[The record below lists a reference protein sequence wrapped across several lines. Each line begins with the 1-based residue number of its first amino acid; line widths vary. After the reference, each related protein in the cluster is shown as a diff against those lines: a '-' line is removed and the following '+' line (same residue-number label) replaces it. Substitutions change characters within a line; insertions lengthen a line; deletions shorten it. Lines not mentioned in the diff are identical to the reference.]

1 MADNLFLQ
9 ALNRLD
15 KETEKS
21 LGYYEELRQVKI
33 NQLKMLHKMLE
44 ETIDKKG
51 HKETEKSLGY
61 YEGLR
66 RVKIN
71 QLKMLHK
78 TLEETIDKK
87 GHVDLVSKAIKET
100 LDELEWIAGKIEEF
114 ETSGPAEATES
125 IEGEGSWADDFS
137 LVSNGFFKVEFSGA
151 LSGTPNTFIQ
161 SVQVMDDEVFLR
173 VYDAVR
179 RRCDGLD
186 STVVQFRKAKK
197 NNDRVDLVVTYED
210 FDGKELYKETFSDY
224 YVDSILSE
232 LMARN
237 DDNSEN
243 AMPLCYQVSLKKC
256 NGQIRIF
263 P

>member
-1 MADNLFLQ
+1 MAENLFLQ
-9 ALNRLD
+9 VLNRLD

-21 LGYYEELRQVKI
+21 LGYYEGLRQ
-33 NQLKMLHKMLE
+33 
-44 ETIDKKG
+44 
-51 HKETEKSLGY
+51 
-61 YEGLR
+61 
-66 RVKIN
+66 VKIN

-78 TLEETIDKK
+78 TLEETIDKN
-87 GHVDLVSKAIKET
+87 GHVDLVVEAVNKT
-100 LDELEWIAGKIEEF
+100 LDELERIAGKIEEF

-125 IEGEGSWADDFS
+125 IEGSYTTASTEDNGSWADSFS
-137 LVSNGFFKVEFSGA
+137 LVSNGSFKVEFSGE
-151 LSGTPNTFIQ
+151 LSGIPNTFIQ

-173 VYDAVR
+173 VYDAIQ

-186 STVVQFRKAKK
+186 STVAQFRKAKK

-210 FDGKELYKETFSDY
+210 FDGKELYKESFTDY
-224 YVDSILSE
+224 YVDSIISE
-232 LMARN
+232 LMARK

-256 NGQIRIF
+256 YGQICIF

>member
-1 MADNLFLQ
+1 MAENLFLQ
-9 ALNRLD
+9 VLKRLD

-33 NQLKMLHKMLE
+33 NQLKMLHK
-44 ETIDKKG
+44 
-51 HKETEKSLGY
+51 
-61 YEGLR
+61 
-66 RVKIN
+66 
-71 QLKMLHK
+71 
-78 TLEETIDKK
+78 TLEETLDKH

-114 ETSGPAEATES
+114 QTSGPAEATES
-125 IEGEGSWADDFS
+125 VEGSFTTASTEGDGSWADGFS
-137 LVSNGFFKVEFSGA
+137 LVSNGSFKVKFSGA
-151 LSGTPNTFIQ
+151 LSGIPNTFIQ

-173 VYDAVR
+173 VYDAIR
-179 RRCDGLD
+179 RGCDGLD

-210 FDGKELYKETFSDY
+210 FAGKELYKETFSDY

-256 NGQIRIF
+256 NGQICIF

>member
-9 ALNRLD
+9 VLNRLD

-21 LGYYEELRQVKI
+21 LGHYEELRQ
-33 NQLKMLHKMLE
+33 
-44 ETIDKKG
+44 
-51 HKETEKSLGY
+51 
-61 YEGLR
+61 
-66 RVKIN
+66 VKIN

-87 GHVDLVSKAIKET
+87 GPVDLVSTAIKET
-100 LDELEWIAGKIEEF
+100 LDELEWIAGKLEEF
-114 ETSGPAEATES
+114 ETSAPAEAMASTE
-125 IEGEGSWADDFS
+125 GDGSWADGFS
-137 LVSNGFFKVEFSGA
+137 LVSNGSFKVEFSGA
-151 LSGTPNTFIQ
+151 LSGIPNTFIQ
-161 SVQVMDDEVFLR
+161 SVQLMDDEIFLR
-173 VYDAVR
+173 VYYAIQR
-179 RRCDGLD
+179 RRDGLD

-210 FDGKELYKETFSDY
+210 FDGKELYKESFSDY
-224 YVDSILSE
+224 YVNSIISE

-256 NGQIRIF
+256 NGQICIF